1 MGTAGWG
8 RVGVL
13 SPWALGGRDPRAGPL
28 ENGNGASG
36 LPVGALR
43 PKARHQGPRP
53 EGDSVWGGGG
63 ALWRCEVPILS
74 LQTGPVLRSGAV
86 SVRVCTR
93 TCVGVRV

>member
-43 PKARHQGPRP
+43 PKAAPSGSQAGGRQRLGWGRGP
-53 EGDSVWGGGG
+53 
-63 ALWRCEVPILS
+63 LEV
-74 LQTGPVLRSGAV
+74 
-86 SVRVCTR
+86 
-93 TCVGVRV
+93 